1 MIILKILEK
10 DLNEKIK
17 IFNDK
22 NVVIVFDD
30 ILEAKFYLNN
40 VHITYNYRKG
50 ILHIKEKTTQNEIN
64 LNIISAYSIDFTD
77 NVLCIKLD
85 NSLDFEIRII

>member
-1 MIILKILEK
+1 MKILEK

-30 ILEAKFYLNN
+30 ILEAKLYLNN
-40 VHITYNYRKG
+40 IHINYNYNKG
-50 ILHIKEKTTQNEIN
+50 ILNIKEEITQNEIH
-64 LNIISAYSIDFTD
+64 LSTVSAYSIDFTD

-85 NSLDFEIRII
+85 NSLEFEIRII